1 MRAPILLPSS
11 PRDLLVDCFRAA
23 LAAVDARHCVAASL
37 RDRPLTGDWHVVAV
51 GKAAGAMALGALD
64 TLGERIASGT
74 VILPA
79 GHLPPGFPSKRA
91 ALRVLESA
99 HPVPDRR
106 SLDAGAA
113 LVDYVGQLP
122 RQGQVLCFVSG
133 GASSLVES
141 LRTGLALEDLQR
153 VNRWALG
160 SGAPIG
166 AVNAVRRRLSRLKGG
181 GLAALLG
188 ERRAVALMISDVP
201 GDDPRTI
208 GSGLLHA
215 SADPDPLAP
224 VAEGSLP
231 GDIADIVRRA
241 DAVRPAVTA
250 LPRMPLRMVATL
262 RHACAAAAETARS
275 RGFEVKVGRR
285 YAGDAAE
292 LGSRFARQ
300 VARTP
305 AGTVCVWG
313 GESTV
318 RLPDRPGRG
327 GRNQHLAL
335 SAALALE
342 RSGDGW
348 LLAAGTDG
356 IDGASDDAGAV
367 VDAGTCR
374 RGRDA
379 GFDPHVSLAAADS
392 GSFLEASG
400 DLLYTGA
407 TLTNV
412 GDMVLGLRRGGHR

>member
-1 MRAPILLPSS
+1 MS
-11 PRDLLVDCFRAA
+11 
-23 LAAVDARHCVAASL
+23 
-37 RDRPLTGDWHVVAV
+37 
-51 GKAAGAMALGALD
+51 LGALD
-64 TLGERIASGT
+64 ALGARVTSGV

-79 GHLPPGFPSKRA
+79 GHLPQGFPLEA
-91 ALRVLESA
+91 TALRVIDSA
-99 HPVPDRR
+99 HPVPDQR

-122 RQGQVLCFVSG
+122 RQAQVLCLVSG
-133 GASSLVES
+133 GASSLVDS
-141 LRTGLALEDLQR
+141 LHAGLTLDDLQR

-160 SGAPIG
+160 SGATID
-166 AVNAVRRRLSRLKGG
+166 AVNSVRRRLSRLKGG

-188 ERRAVALMISDVP
+188 ARRVLALMVSDVP
-201 GDDPRTI
+201 GDDPRTL
-208 GSGLLHA
+208 GSGLLHT
-215 SADPDPLAP
+215 SADPEPLAL
-224 VAEGSLP
+224 VAAKSLH

-241 DAVRPAVTA
+241 DAVRPAVTT
-250 LPRMPLRMVATL
+250 LRRVPLRMVATL
-262 RHACAAAAETARS
+262 RQACAAAAETARS
-275 RGFEVKVGRR
+275 RGLEVKVGRR
-285 YAGDAAE
+285 YAGDAAA
-292 LGSRFARQ
+292 LGSRFARHIS
-300 VARTP
+300 RTP
-305 AGTVCVWG
+305 AGTMCVWG

-342 RSGDGW
+342 RRGDGW

-356 IDGASDDAGAV
+356 IDGASEDAGAV
-367 VDAGTCR
+367 VDAGTCQ

-379 GFDPHVSLAAADS
+379 GLDPHVSLAAADS